1 MKKDVKGHKMKLI
14 IAKDYTDMS
23 KKAALIIAAQ
33 IVKKPDC
40 ILGLATGSSP
50 IGTYEELV
58 KMYESGL
65 LDFGQVSSFNLDEYV
80 GISTSDINSYFYF
93 MRDNLFSKVNILEG
107 NTHIPN
113 GLAVDPAAEC
123 QVYEDSIAAAGG
135 VDLQLLGI
143 GPNGHI
149 GFNEP
154 ADAFAPMT
162 QHIQLTES
170 TIDANARFFAT
181 REEVPTSALTMGI
194 GTIMRAKSVLL
205 VAGPEKRAIVEAA
218 VYGPVTPQVPASILQ
233 YHPDAVAIIAEQ

>member
-1 MKKDVKGHKMKLI
+1 MKLI
-14 IAKDYTDMS
+14 IAKDYADMS
-23 KKAALIIAAQ
+23 KKAALLIAAQ
-33 IVKKPDC
+33 MVKKPDC
-40 ILGLATGSSP
+40 VLGLATGSTP

-58 KMYESGL
+58 SMYEAGL
-65 LDFGQVSSFNLDEYV
+65 LDFSKVETYNLDEYV
-80 GISTSDINSYFYF
+80 GLPVLDINSYYSF
-93 MRDNLFSKVNILEG
+93 MHDNLFSKVNIATE
-107 NTHIPN
+107 NTHLPN
-113 GLAVDPAAEC
+113 GLAPDPLAEC
-123 QVYEDSIAAAGG
+123 GAYEEAIAQAGG

-154 ADAFAPMT
+154 ADAFAPTT
-162 QHIQLTES
+162 QHIQLTAS

-205 VAGPEKRAIVEAA
+205 VAGPEKREIMEKA

-233 YHPDAVAIIAEQ
+233 YHPDAVAILAEN